1 MPLSNKTNK
10 IGAGVGLSSRLVR
23 QPGHTLL
30 ELVDSLAFVC
40 PGQIMPAVEY
50 VGPDAQAFGYIAPS
64 HSAGSTAHRQG
75 GLPGN
80 QGLTRFIRFV
90 ANQAVF

>member
-10 IGAGVGLSSRLVR
+10 IGAGVGSSSRLVR
-23 QPGHTLL
+23 QPGHT
-30 ELVDSLAFVC
+30 
-40 PGQIMPAVEY
+40 
-50 VGPDAQAFGYIAPS
+50 QAFGYIAPS